1 MWDALR
7 LMGKAMKMKFR
18 RQHPFHPYIVDFV
31 CLEARLVVE
40 IDGLSHDSRQQ
51 YDKRREAYLRGLG
64 YEVLRFSDSDVLKNL
79 EAVAETVAQ
88 TIRKRPGKFFSP
100 LAGEKAKS

>member
-40 IDGLSHDSRQQ
+40 IDGLSHDSRQR
-51 YDKRREAYLRGLG
+51 YDKRRDVYLRGLG
-64 YEVLRFSDSDVLKNL
+64 YDVLRFSDSDVLKNS
-79 EAVAETVAQ
+79 EAVAETVVQ
-88 TIRKRPGKFFSP
+88 IVKKRAGERFSP
-100 LAGEKAKS
+100 LEGEKAKT